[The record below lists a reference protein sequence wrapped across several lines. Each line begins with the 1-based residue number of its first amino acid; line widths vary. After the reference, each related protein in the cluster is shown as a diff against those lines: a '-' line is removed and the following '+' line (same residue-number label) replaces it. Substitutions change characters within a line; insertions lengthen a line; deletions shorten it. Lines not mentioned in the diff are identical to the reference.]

1 MLNPMQKFKQGQQES
16 LNHDLLEY
24 CSNNYSVEYIRARID
39 KGADIHC
46 TTSEGKRPI
55 DITSSEEIITLLLE
69 KGAGF
74 SSPELLNKALY
85 YCVHKAQTLEK
96 LIALGANVNFV
107 RSNTKPL
114 AFYVTETKD
123 KDSLA
128 LLLKNNMDVNV
139 KDHYNNTPL
148 HQAIRD
154 KNVSAVQGLYHYGA
168 RLDVKNDDNETP
180 LEIARR
186 LYKDTHEHYYQKML
200 EAFHVDTAKPET
212 SIITDDEKISFVH
225 DEPSLGQNITET
237 FNFKSGIYREVI
249 YCEKTNTQ
257 SSSMTVFEQLEGSRL
272 LLNAEA
278 EFIKQGGVPE
288 YSFRKQLDKQ

>member
-24 CSNNYSVEYIRARID
+24 CSNNYSVDYVRARID

-46 TTSEGKRPI
+46 TTAGGKTPI
-55 DITSSEEIITLLLE
+55 EITSSEEIITLLLE

-85 YCVHKAQTLEK
+85 HCVHKAQTLAT
-96 LIALGANVNFV
+96 LIAMGADVNFIRNGV
-107 RSNTKPL
+107 KPL
-114 AFYVTETKD
+114 AFYVTTPPD

-180 LEIARR
+180 LEMARR

-257 SSSMTVFEQLEGSRL
+257 SSSVLAFEQLESTKHF
-272 LLNAEA
+272 AHAKA
-278 EFIKQGGVPE
+278 EFIARGGVPE
-288 YSFRKQLDKQ
+288 YSFRKQLDKL